1 MIFHTA
7 NIETEA
13 DMHCF
18 GKEKYTTEDKIKT
31 FIFQIQGWSLEF
43 HSSHKNKPFENDS
56 IHHWFSLEI
65 RYQGAKTIKLC

>member
-18 GKEKYTTEDKIKT
+18 GKEKYTTGDKIKT
-31 FIFQIQGWSLEF
+31 FIFQI
-43 HSSHKNKPFENDS
+43 
-56 IHHWFSLEI
+56 
-65 RYQGAKTIKLC
+65 